1 MNKITG
7 GREMK
12 KRDLRLLITI
22 AMVFL
27 FAGLSV
33 NVQLVTFTG
42 GSNTLGP
49 GLSGFSLSTAS
60 AEEVTG
66 FKWIPRRP
74 GITRAQIALGR
85 AVTLPFEFTL
95 SGNVQKVRFEIPKK
109 FSDLG
114 IDVADDEVVV
124 KDGKAK
130 SSVVFTVPPGKP
142 LGRFELDVIVKDAK
156 TGKELGKGTIP
167 FMLLPPGVG
176 GC

>member
-1 MNKITG
+1 
-7 GREMK
+7 MK
-12 KRDLRLLITI
+12 KKDLRSWFLITA

-33 NVQLVTFTG
+33 NLHQSDDTF
-42 GSNTLGP
+42 
-49 GLSGFSLSTAS
+49 LSFESSVFPS
-60 AEEVTG
+60 QVYAEEVKG

-85 AVTLPFEFTL
+85 AVTLPFEFTI

-114 IDVADDEVVV
+114 IDVADDEVAV

-130 SSVVFTVPPGKP
+130 SSVIFTVPPGKP
-142 LGRFELDVIVKDAK
+142 LGRFELEVIVKDAK

>member
-1 MNKITG
+1 MTRLLLILLGITILSIEAG
-7 GREMK
+7 
-12 KRDLRLLITI
+12 DLRLHEGITVLK
-22 AMVFL
+22 AD
-27 FAGLSV
+27 
-33 NVQLVTFTG
+33 
-42 GSNTLGP
+42 
-49 GLSGFSLSTAS
+49 

-85 AVTLPFEFTL
+85 AVTLPFEFYIK
-95 SGNVQKVRFEIPKK
+95 GNVQKVRFEIPKK

-114 IDVADDEVVV
+114 IDVADDEVTV
-124 KDGKAK
+124 KDGKAS
-130 SSVVFTVPPGKP
+130 SSVIFTVPPGKP
-142 LGRFELDVIVKDAK
+142 LGRFELEITLRDAK

>member
-1 MNKITG
+1 M
-7 GREMK
+7 R
-12 KRDLRLLITI
+12 RVLLILLGISILTI
-22 AMVFL
+22 
-27 FAGLSV
+27 S
-33 NVQLVTFTG
+33 TG
-42 GSNTLGP
+42 ELKVKEGITVLK
-49 GLSGFSLSTAS
+49 AD

-66 FKWIPRRP
+66 FKWIPRRQ

-85 AVTLPFEFTL
+85 AVTLPFEFYIK
-95 SGNVQKVRFEIPKK
+95 GNIQKVRFEIPKK

-114 IDVADDEVVV
+114 IDVADDEVTV

-130 SSVVFTVPPGKP
+130 SSVIFTVPPGKP
-142 LGRFELDVIVKDAK
+142 LGKFELEITLKDSK